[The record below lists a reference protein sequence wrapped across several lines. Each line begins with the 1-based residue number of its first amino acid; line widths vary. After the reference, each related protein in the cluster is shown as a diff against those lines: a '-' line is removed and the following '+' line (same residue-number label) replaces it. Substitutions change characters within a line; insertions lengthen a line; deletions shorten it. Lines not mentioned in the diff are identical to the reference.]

1 MSGYLAWEEIVKLR
15 EYAAMAEFRKRIV
28 TIERVARE
36 AVAHDPSLDL
46 REEIRKV
53 YEDDLMDEIE
63 SLRVTREGLAK
74 DVTIDFT
81 TGLLPIPLLSTAVTG
96 VRGLLKMGSEQRS
109 WISTLLKLRKIGR
122 EAIK

>member
-1 MSGYLAWEEIVKLR
+1 
-15 EYAAMAEFRKRIV
+15 MAEFRKRIV